1 MVKICALGKDQF
13 RIVYYDGIERLYMNS
28 QIALMLDL
36 GVDQLNEMLSEKG
49 AIEDDGSYY
58 FTNIDDVRMARE
70 ELENIIVLN
79 KIIGFKF

>member
-36 GVDQLNEMLSEKG
+36 GVDRLNEMLSEKG
-49 AIEDDGSYY
+49 AIEEDGSYY